1 MVTDINLNNAI
12 YNIPQTKKPDLSNL
26 NSADKAKA
34 EAAAQDFEAFF
45 LSRMM
50 ESMFEGVSTDGMFG
64 GGEAEKIYRSL
75 LLDEYGKEM
84 AKLGTVGL
92 KDYVM
97 DAILKLQEND
107 SAGFKI
113 LFTGRKPWQNCKKKT
128 F

>member
-12 YNIPQTKKPDLSNL
+12 YNIPQTKKPDLSDL

-34 EAAAQDFEAFF
+34 EDAAQDFEAFF

-50 ESMFEGVSTDGMFG
+50 ESMFEGVSTDGMLG

-84 AKLGTVGL
+84 AKLGTVGV

-97 DAILKLQEND
+97 DAILKLQENA
-107 SAGFKI
+107 SAGVKI
-113 LFTGRKPWQNCKKKT
+113 
-128 F
+128 

>member
-12 YNIPQTKKPDLSNL
+12 YNIPQTKKPDLSDL

-34 EAAAQDFEAFF
+34 EDAAQDFEAFF

-84 AKLGTVGL
+84 AKLGTVGV

-97 DAILKLQEND
+97 DAILKLQENA
-107 SAGFKI
+107 SAGVKI
-113 LFTGRKPWQNCKKKT
+113 
-128 F
+128 

>member
-34 EAAAQDFEAFF
+34 EDAAQDFEAFF

-84 AKLGTVGL
+84 AKLGTVGV

-97 DAILKLQEND
+97 DAILKLQENA
-107 SAGFKI
+107 SAGVKI
-113 LFTGRKPWQNCKKKT
+113 
-128 F
+128 